1 MSVGILGVML
11 YVSLFLGF
19 IGLVA
24 FLWGIKNHQFSDE
37 KKMLQGVL
45 YDGEEELNLAK
56 QKEENSRR
64 KNV

>member
-19 IGLVA
+19 MGLLA
-24 FLWGIKNHQFSDE
+24 FIWGIKNHQFDDAQ
-37 KKMLQGVL
+37 KMMQGAL
-45 YDGEEELNLAK
+45 HDDEEELNLAK
-56 QKEENSRR
+56 ELEDKRR

>member
-19 IGLVA
+19 LGLAA
-24 FLWGIKNHQFSDE
+24 FIWGIKNHQFDDAQ
-37 KKMLQGVL
+37 KMMQGAL
-45 YDGEEELNLAK
+45 FDSEDELNLAK
-56 QKEENSRR
+56 QKEEKRK

>member
-19 IGLVA
+19 LGLVA
-24 FLWGIKNHQFSDE
+24 FIWGIKNHQFDDAQ
-37 KKMLQGVL
+37 KMMQGAL
-45 YDGEEELNLAK
+45 FDSEDELNLAK
-56 QKEENSRR
+56 QKEEKRK

>member
-24 FLWGIKNHQFSDE
+24 FIWGIKNHQFDDAQ
-37 KKMLQGVL
+37 KMMQGAL
-45 YDGEEELNLAK
+45 FDDEEELNLAR
-56 QKEENSRR
+56 QKEEKRR
-64 KNV
+64 KND